1 MPKRNARQSP
11 AFSARLAK
19 AHEEFHA
26 AFNNSMKRT
35 ACTQGQAARGMGV
48 NVDTIRNYM
57 SGRTPVNTARVR
69 AFPRLRKPFF
79 DEVCSFDHGHGSVP
93 YVLKKHRGSK

>member
-1 MPKRNARQSP
+1 MANRNAQPRNG
-11 AFSARLAK
+11 FSARLRK

-26 AFNNSMKRT
+26 AFLNSMKRT

-57 SGRTPVNTARVR
+57 RGRTPVNPARVR
-69 AFPRLRKPFF
+69 AFPKLRRHFF
-79 DEVCSFDHGHGSVP
+79 EEICSYDHGYGSAP
-93 YVLKKHRGSK
+93 YVLKKRRGLR